1 MGDPTLLVIV
11 ILLAIAGIGVTVIL
25 LLMPAREKILNDEPA
40 VNDSR
45 VSGQWA
51 GSDGMPTHHL
61 SPPDNNVIHHDFG
74 GHSGGHG
81 GFDGG
86 GHAD

>member
-40 VNDSR
+40 INDAR
-45 VSGQWA
+45 VSGQWTGGLDA
-51 GSDGMPTHHL
+51 PPHHL
-61 SPPDNNVIHHDFG
+61 PSPQDNVIHHDFG
-74 GHSGGHG
+74 GGPLH
-81 GFDGG
+81 
-86 GHAD
+86 

>member
-11 ILLAIAGIGVTVIL
+11 ILLAIAGIGMTVIL
-25 LLMPAREKILNDEPA
+25 LLTPAREKLLNDEPA

-51 GSDGMPTHHL
+51 GGGTPTHH
-61 SPPDNNVIHHDFG
+61 DNVIHHDFG
-74 GHSGGHG
+74 GHGGI
-81 GFDGG
+81 DAGG
-86 GHAD
+86 GSSL

>member
-25 LLMPAREKILNDEPA
+25 LLMPAREKLLNDDP
-40 VNDSR
+40 VINDSR

-51 GSDGMPTHHL
+51 GGDGTPTHHL
-61 SPPDNNVIHHDFG
+61 PSHHDNVVHHDFG
-74 GHSGGHG
+74 GGPLH
-81 GFDGG
+81 
-86 GHAD
+86 

>member
-11 ILLAIAGIGVTVIL
+11 ILLAIAGIAGTVIL
-25 LLMPAREKILNDEPA
+25 LLMPAREKLLNDEPA
-40 VNDSR
+40 VNDAR

-51 GSDGMPTHHL
+51 GGLDTPTHHL
-61 SPPDNNVIHHDFG
+61 PSHQDNVIHHDFG
-74 GHSGGHG
+74 GHGG

-86 GHAD
+86 GTLH

>member
-11 ILLAIAGIGVTVIL
+11 ILLAIAGIAGTVIL

-40 VNDSR
+40 MNDAR

-51 GSDGMPTHHL
+51 GDLDTPTHHL
-61 SPPDNNVIHHDFG
+61 PSSYDNIVHHDFG
-74 GHSGGHG
+74 GGPLP
-81 GFDGG
+81 
-86 GHAD
+86 